1 MISCH
6 FQFSFRKLL
15 RNLNFYGL
23 KSVPKKL
30 LWGRVNFHPT
40 VSTRK
45 RLYVMKQVNFIYAK
59 CIAENEENC
68 PQQGVPIKR
77 MSVKQV
83 QLHYTL

>member
-1 MISCH
+1 
-6 FQFSFRKLL
+6 
-15 RNLNFYGL
+15 
-23 KSVPKKL
+23 
-30 LWGRVNFHPT
+30 
-40 VSTRK
+40 
-45 RLYVMKQVNFIYAK
+45 MKQVNFIYAK